1 MMEWIADYHTHTWFS
16 HGRGTIEENVLE
28 AIRKNLKAIA
38 ITDHSFAHPLIGL
51 NIDKVR
57 RMRCTVDAL
66 NRRFQRD
73 IAVFLGVEA
82 NIVNSRGQID
92 VPAKMFPFF
101 DLLAVGL
108 HRMVFMSPVLDGLR
122 MNIANNLRWLSGS
135 RCRAAVAI
143 NTRTL
148 SLAMERYSVD
158 IITHPGY
165 CFPVDL
171 PDLAVAASST
181 RTLLEIN
188 DSHAIPSAAALGAVL
203 GSGAR
208 FVAGSDAHRPSRVG
222 SFDNAQRIMREAGIS
237 QERVVN
243 TAGHS
248 VWTFKSHE
256 MR

>member
-1 MMEWIADYHTHTWFS
+1 MDWIADYHTHTWFS
-16 HGRGTIEENVLE
+16 HGHGTIEENVQE
-28 AIRKNLKAIA
+28 AIRKKLKAVA

-57 RMRCTVDAL
+57 RMRRTIDAL

-82 NIVNSRGQID
+82 NIVNTRGQID
-92 VPAKMFPFF
+92 VPMKMFPFF

-122 MNIANNLRWLSGS
+122 MSMANNLQWISGA
-135 RCRAAVAI
+135 RRRAAAAI

-148 SLAMERYSVD
+148 SRAMERYSVD

-171 PDLAVAASST
+171 SDLAASAAST

-188 DSHAIPSAAALGAVL
+188 NSHGTPSASALGTVL
-203 GSGAR
+203 ESGAR
-208 FVAGSDAHRPSRVG
+208 FVAGSDAHRPSHVG
-222 SFDNAQRIMREAGIS
+222 SFDNAQRIIREAGIPEE
-237 QERVVN
+237 QVIN
-243 TAGHS
+243 TAGHG
-248 VWTFKSHE
+248 VWKFKSHE
-256 MR
+256 RR

>member
-1 MMEWIADYHTHTWFS
+1 MKWIADYHTHTWFS

-28 AIRKNLKAIA
+28 AIRKKLKAIA

-57 RMRCTVDAL
+57 RMRRTVDAL
-66 NRRFQRD
+66 NRRYQRD

-92 VPAKMFPFF
+92 VPARMFPFF

-122 MNIANNLRWLSGS
+122 MSMVNNLQWLSGA
-135 RCRAAVAI
+135 RRRTAATV
-143 NTRTL
+143 NTRAL
-148 SLAMERYSVD
+148 SRAMERYSVG

-171 PDLAVAASST
+171 PQLAAVAAST

-188 DSHAIPSAAALGAVL
+188 DSHGIPSPGALKTVAM
-203 GSGAR
+203 SGAR

-222 SFDNAQRIMREAGIS
+222 SFDNAQRIIREAGIPGV
-237 QERVVN
+237 RVIN
-243 TAGHS
+243 TAGYG
-248 VWTFKSHE
+248 VWKFKSHE
-256 MR
+256 RR